1 MAIVLRPQ
9 ICDVISPYVY
19 LRASYLALFNL
30 SPTTLRLYR
39 VFILPVILYGA
50 RTYPTTRE
58 ESGCV
63 SPVVSAAYITRPGGP
78 AFLKKRFSDQPLL
91 SSPVYT
97 IQPVVKPVV
106 KPVWQPGKCLYT
118 RYSRCDAVWQQVVS
132 CIQTFIRLSNP
143 FDNWFDNRLYRVN
156 GALARDHTAL
166 PATHT
171 FIHTCLYSPAAQ
183 RHRALAGTHFPC
195 RRVPRQTYCYLPGR
209 KALPMGFCCGF
220 FDGLELPSGPLL
232 FIWFQHWRNYTITE
246 NVSVGTLL

>member
-1 MAIVLRPQ
+1 MRRTASEYKRVRVTVDLYSVLSWLISKGMTR
-9 ICDVISPYVY
+9 VIPR
-19 LRASYLALFNL
+19 LLD
-30 SPTTLRLYR
+30 TTGCQTSCQTGL
-39 VFILPVILYGA
+39 
-50 RTYPTTRE
+50 TT
-58 ESGCV
+58 GLM
-63 SPVVSAAYITRPGGP
+63 
-78 AFLKKRFSDQPLL
+78 F
-91 SSPVYT
+91 VYT
-97 IQPVVKPVV
+97 IQPVVKRVV
-106 KPVWQPGKCLYT
+106 QPVWQP
-118 RYSRCDAVWQQVVS
+118 VWQPVRIVYTNS
-132 CIQTFIRLSNP
+132 HR
-143 FDNWFDNRLYRVN
+143 FDNRLYRVN